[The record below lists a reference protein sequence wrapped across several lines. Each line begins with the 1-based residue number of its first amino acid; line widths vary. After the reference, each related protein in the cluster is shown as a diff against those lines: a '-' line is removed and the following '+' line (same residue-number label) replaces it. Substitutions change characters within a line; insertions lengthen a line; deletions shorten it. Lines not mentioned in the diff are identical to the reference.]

1 MKYTCALYSC
11 KRFSPK
17 FFCTKQIYFFH
28 VRVEGEVENLKVK
41 LLRYT
46 SDAELLCGA
55 AALTS
60 TQSGNPSEILEK
72 IDSKTAKRII
82 KRVTGYGHSS
92 VIEHASFTF
101 SIEGVSRVMTHQL
114 VRHRIAS
121 YTQQSQRYVTYDTVE
136 SYMTPSS
143 IAKTA
148 EAKKIFDETL
158 GELSETYKKLLRLGI
173 PKEDARFILPN
184 AAKTNIIVTMNARE
198 LRHFFNLR
206 CCTRAQWETREVAV
220 EMLKQ
225 VKKVAPALF
234 ENAGPSCVKLG
245 YCPEGR
251 MKPPECDV
259 EEIRKLFRSL

>member
-1 MKYTCALYSC
+1 M
-11 KRFSPK
+11 
-17 FFCTKQIYFFH
+17 
-28 VRVEGEVENLKVK
+28 KVK

-46 SDAELLCGA
+46 MDAELLCGA

-60 TQSGNPSEILEK
+60 TKSGSPSEIFEKMDLE
-72 IDSKTAKRII
+72 TAKRII
-82 KRVTGYGHSS
+82 GRVTGYGHMS

-101 SIEGVSRVMTHQL
+101 SIEGVSRAMTHQL

-121 YTQQSQRYVTYDTVE
+121 YTQQSQRYVTYDTLEKFV
-136 SYMTPSS
+136 TPPN
-143 IAKTA
+143 IAKNA
-148 EAKKIFDETL
+148 EAKKVFDDALEKI
-158 GELSETYKKLLRLGI
+158 SDAYKKLLDIGI

-206 CCTRAQWETREVAV
+206 CCNRAQWEIREVAI

-225 VKKVAPALF
+225 ARKAAPALF
-234 ENAGPSCVKLG
+234 ENAGPTCVELG

-251 MKPPECDV
+251 MKPPECNI
-259 EEIRKLFRSL
+259 EEIKKQFKSL